1 MNQQQRERMAQNKK
15 LKIII
20 IGGGGRGTIYA
31 RHLLRLADR
40 AEVVAI
46 AEPRDFFRNRIGD
59 LHHIPEERRF
69 RDWRDILKQP
79 KFADAA
85 VIATQD
91 KQHLEPALAFAA
103 LKYHI
108 LIEKPL
114 APTLEECRDLI
125 AAAEANDIILSV
137 CHVLRY
143 TNYTRKLKELL
154 DNGAIGKVMTVQHLE
169 PVGHWRFAHSY
180 VRGNWRKEAESSSV
194 LLAKSIHDL
203 DWICY
208 IVNSEAKAVS
218 SFGSLMYF
226 KKENQPQGAADR
238 CLDCKLQ
245 DSCPYAAPR
254 FYLERVRSGNIGAYV
269 ESVSGEATEEN
280 ILNELRTGLYGRC
293 VFACDN
299 DVADHQVVNMEFKN
313 GATAVFTLA
322 GCSKFGNRRTTVF
335 GSHGE
340 LFGDGERLT
349 LHSYLTG
356 KTEEI
361 EVPSPSVPDHHW
373 GGDYNMVQAF
383 VDAAISGDKSGIVTG
398 PEISLATHYLV
409 FAAEIA
415 RNNGAVLKMKDF
427 FAQTGVEKLIYH

>member
-1 MNQQQRERMAQNKK
+1 MRKVTA
-15 LKIII
+15 II

-31 RHLLRLADR
+31 KHILELRERGMDVN
-40 AEVVAI
+40 VVAI
-46 AEPRDFFRNRIGD
+46 AEPRPYFRDRIGD
-59 LHHIPEERRF
+59 LYHIPEDRRF
-69 RDWRDILKQP
+69 EDWHQLLSLGRI
-79 KFADAA
+79 ADAA
-85 VIATQD
+85 IITTQD
-91 KQHLEPALAFAA
+91 RMHLEPCLALAE

-114 APTLEECRDLI
+114 APDPEGCHQI
-125 AAAEANDIILSV
+125 AESANRNGVILSV

-143 TNYTRKLKELL
+143 SNYTRTLKRLI
-154 DNGAIGKVMTVQHLE
+154 DDGAVGQVLSVQHLE

-238 CLDCKLQ
+238 CLDCILQ

-254 FYLERVRSGNIGAYV
+254 FYLERIRSGNIGAYV
-269 ESVSGEATEEN
+269 ESVSGNTTEEN
-280 ILNELRTGLYGRC
+280 ILKELRTSPYGRC

-322 GCSKFGNRRTTVF
+322 GCSKSGNRRTTVF

-340 LFGDGERLT
+340 LFGDGEHLT
-349 LHSYLTG
+349 LHHYLTG
-356 KTEEI
+356 ETENI
-361 EVPSPSVPDHHW
+361 EVPPPTVPDHHW
-373 GGDYNMVQAF
+373 GGDYN
-383 VDAAISGDKSGIVTG
+383 I
-398 PEISLATHYLV
+398 
-409 FAAEIA
+409 
-415 RNNGAVLKMKDF
+415 
-427 FAQTGVEKLIYH
+427 KLGNFRLY

>member
-1 MNQQQRERMAQNKK
+1 MEQNKK
-15 LKIII
+15 LKVVI

-31 RHLLRLADR
+31 GHLLRLSDR
-40 AEVVAI
+40 AEVVAV
-46 AEPRDFFRNRIGD
+46 AEPRDFFRDRIGD
-59 LHHIPEERRF
+59 LHHIPAERRF
-69 RDWRDILKQP
+69 KDWREILTQP
-79 KFADAA
+79 EIANAA

-103 LKYHI
+103 LKYDI

-125 AAAEANDIILSV
+125 ASAEKNDIILSV

-143 TNYTRKLKELL
+143 TNYTRKLKELI
-154 DNGAIGKVMTVQHLE
+154 DGGAVGKVMTVQHLE

-226 KKENQPQGAADR
+226 KKENQPQDAADR
-238 CLDCKLQ
+238 CLDCQLQ
-245 DSCPYAAPR
+245 ESCPYAAPR

-269 ESVSGEATEEN
+269 ESVSGAATEES
-280 ILNELRTGLYGRC
+280 ILQELRTGPYGRC

-322 GCSKFGNRRTTVF
+322 GCSKFGTRRTTVF

-340 LFGDGERLT
+340 LFGDGEHLT
-349 LHSYLTG
+349 LHTYLTG

-361 EVPSPSVPDHHW
+361 EIPEPVVPDHHW
-373 GGDYNMVQAF
+373 GGDYNMIQAF
-383 VDAAISGDKSGIVTG
+383 VDAAVTGDKSKIVTG

-415 RNNGAVLKMKDF
+415 RHNGAVLKMKDF

>member
-1 MNQQQRERMAQNKK
+1 MENNKK
-15 LKIII
+15 LKVII

-31 RHLLRLADR
+31 KHLLHLSER
-40 AEVVAI
+40 AEVTAV

-59 LHHIPEERRF
+59 LHNIPEERRF
-69 RDWRDILKQP
+69 KDWHEILQLE
-79 KFADAA
+79 KFADA
-85 VIATQD
+85 VIIATQD
-91 KQHLEPALAFAA
+91 KQHLEPALAFGER
-103 LKYHI
+103 KYDI

-125 AAAEANDIILSV
+125 ATAEKNDIILSV

-143 TNYTRKLKELL
+143 TNYTRKLKELI
-154 DNGAIGKVMTVQHLE
+154 DGGAVGKVMSVQHLE

-238 CLDCKLQ
+238 CLDCTLQ

-254 FYLERVRSGNIGAYV
+254 FYLERIRSGNIGAYV
-269 ESVSGEATEEN
+269 ESVSGNTTEEN
-280 ILNELRTGLYGRC
+280 ILKELRTSPYGRC

-322 GCSKFGNRRTTVF
+322 GCSKSGNRRTTVF

-340 LFGDGERLT
+340 LFGDGEHLT
-349 LHSYLTG
+349 LHHYLTG
-356 KTEEI
+356 ETENI
-361 EVPSPSVPDHHW
+361 EVPPPTVPDHHW
-373 GGDYNMVQAF
+373 GGDYNMLRAF
-383 VDAAISGDKSGIVTG
+383 VNAAISRDKSGIVSG

-415 RNNGAVLKMKDF
+415 RKNGSVLKMKDF